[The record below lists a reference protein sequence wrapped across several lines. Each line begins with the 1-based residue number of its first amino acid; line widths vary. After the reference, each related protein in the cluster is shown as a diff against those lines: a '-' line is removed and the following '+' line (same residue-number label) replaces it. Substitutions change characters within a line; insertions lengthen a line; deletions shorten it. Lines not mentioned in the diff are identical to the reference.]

1 MPSVHVELGE
11 NSYPIIVEQGILSQV
26 GELIRPKTKSD
37 KVIVI
42 ADGFVSKQ
50 YGTLV
55 LESLS
60 NVGFDSRI
68 IDVPPGEAQ
77 KSMEWF
83 ARLHDQLIAHR
94 VDRVSTLI
102 TLGGGV
108 VCDLGGFVAA
118 THLRGIP
125 YIQIPTTLL
134 AQVDASI
141 GGKTAVN
148 HPKGKNLIG
157 AFYQPKMVL
166 IDVEILQTLPSRDMR
181 AGLIEVIKAGVI
193 MDAPLFDQVENNL
206 DAILTLDATV
216 LIDVIAKSCADKA
229 YVVENDEKENGLRE
243 ILNYGHTFGHA
254 LEALTDY
261 DTYRHGEAVAIG
273 MNCAAQLAVS
283 LDMMEAADWKRQR
296 TLLQRAKLP
305 LQFPPDISPEKII
318 ETMYLD
324 KKTKRGKL
332 RLILPTRIG
341 EVIVRNDVVEPQI
354 AEAISQCTKN

>member
-26 GELIRPKTKSD
+26 GELIRPKTKSE

-50 YGTLV
+50 YGEPV

-60 NVGFDSRI
+60 NAGFDSRI
-68 IDVPPGEAQ
+68 IDVPSGEAQ
-77 KSMEWF
+77 KSIEEF
-83 ARLHDQLIAHR
+83 ARLHDQLISHR

-102 TLGGGV
+102 TFGGGV

-118 THLRGIP
+118 THLRGVP

-148 HPKGKNLIG
+148 HPQGKNLIG

-166 IDVEILQTLPSRDMR
+166 IDVELLQTLPSRDMR

-193 MDAPLFDQVENNL
+193 MDAPLFDLVESNL
-206 DAILTLDATV
+206 DAILNLDATV

-229 YVVENDEKENGLRE
+229 YVVANDEKESGLRE

-283 LDMMEAADWKRQR
+283 LDMMAAADWKRQR
-296 TLLQRAKLP
+296 ALLHRAELP
-305 LQFPPDISPEKII
+305 VQFPSDISPEKII
-318 ETMYLD
+318 QTMYLD
-324 KKTKRGKL
+324 KKTKRGRL

-341 EVIVRNDVVEPQI
+341 EVVVCDDVGEAGI
-354 AEAISQCTKN
+354 AEAISRCIKN

>member
-1 MPSVHVELGE
+1 MPTVHVELGE
-11 NSYPIIVEQGILSQV
+11 HSYPIIVEQGILSQV

-42 ADGFVSKQ
+42 ADRFVSKQ
-50 YGTLV
+50 YGALV

-60 NVGFDSRI
+60 NAGFDSRI
-68 IDVPPGEAQ
+68 IDIPPGEAQ

-148 HPKGKNLIG
+148 HPQGKNLIG

-166 IDVEILQTLPSRDMR
+166 IDVEILQTLSPRDMR

-193 MDAPLFDQVENNL
+193 MDAALFDQVENNL
-206 DAILTLDATV
+206 DAILTLDASV

-229 YVVENDEKENGLRE
+229 YVVANDEKESGLRE

-261 DTYRHGEAVAIG
+261 ETYRHGEAVAIG
-273 MNCAAQLAVS
+273 MNCAAQIAVS
-283 LDMMEAADWKRQR
+283 LDMMDATDWKRQR
-296 TLLQRAKLP
+296 ALLQRAELP
-305 LQFPPDISPEKII
+305 IQFPPDISPEKII

-341 EVIVRNDVVEPQI
+341 EVIIRNDVAEPQI